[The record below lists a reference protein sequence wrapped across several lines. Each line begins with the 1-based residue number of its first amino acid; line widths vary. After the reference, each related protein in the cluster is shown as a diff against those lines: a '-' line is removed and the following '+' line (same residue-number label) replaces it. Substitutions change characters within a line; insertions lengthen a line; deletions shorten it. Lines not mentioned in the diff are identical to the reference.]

1 MSQMPIS
8 VYLEKS
14 STQLTIRPFHFKMDR
29 SVISKICYCYSGLLR
44 MLTFVLGLYCPAWLY
59 APVALLGK
67 KLDISAYWQFP
78 RALER
83 DLTCLEIDPP
93 LHLPRALYAESI
105 WCGAGGPRT
114 THEWEPASKLNWSI
128 ATVLTTSR
136 SLLRGAPSSYD
147 VWWRYLFDPVLS
159 GHRWWRLSVSIC
171 QDQDI
176 SSMHQLGP
184 ACGMEQSKSSRF
196 VWPWPATTSTGFH
209 SAQKSITKYG
219 AVNTDFYKSFHLSR
233 HTWEWFQ
240 IEGAS
245 WFWVKWRCTVREWKY
260 NFSTCHDWTDI
271 YCHPID

>member
-1 MSQMPIS
+1 MSQMLIS

-14 STQLTIRPFHFKMDR
+14 STQLTIRQSHFKMDR
-29 SVISKICYCYSGLLR
+29 SVISKIGYCHSGLLWI
-44 MLTFVLGLYCPAWLY
+44 LTVVLGLYCPAWLY

-78 RALER
+78 RTLEQ

-105 WCGAGGPRT
+105 WCGVGGPRI
-114 THEWEPASKLNWSI
+114 THEWDPASNFNYSI
-128 ATVLTTSR
+128 AIVLTTCR

-176 SSMHQLGP
+176 SSMRQLGP
-184 ACGMEQSKSSRF
+184 ACGMEQSESGRF
-196 VWPWPATTSTGFH
+196 VWPWPATTSTRFD

-219 AVNTDFYKSFHLSR
+219 TVNASFYKFFYLDR
-233 HTWEWFQ
+233 H
-240 IEGAS
+240 I
-245 WFWVKWRCTVREWKY
+245 
-260 NFSTCHDWTDI
+260 
-271 YCHPID
+271 